1 MYASFGQAAD
11 YQTLPVDTEVVVPT
25 GTPLFVVQRAADA
38 DGTDPVAVARRRAVM
53 QDTFTV
59 RLTEPVDVLFAE
71 EAPLAPMPTPTVV
84 EVAKSET
91 ESAWYKSPAFVGG
104 VLSVL
109 AFSVIAYLQSRAE
122 SKLK

>member
-1 MYASFGQAAD
+1 MYASFGQASD
-11 YQTLPVDTEVVVPT
+11 YQTLPADTGVVVPA
-25 GTPLFVVQRAADA
+25 GTPLFVQLAADA
-38 DGTDPVAVARRRAVM
+38 DVTDPVVAARRRAVM

-71 EAPLAPMPTPTVV
+71 EALPTPAPTPTVV

-109 AFSVIAYLQSRAE
+109 TFSAIAYLQSRAE